1 MAVAVAPSY
10 FLPHKKTS
18 ISDQL
23 NIPVAFEERHQS
35 LVKLQEK
42 IDRIEK
48 IINKTNSFYLSNF
61 KLINHAVENLKEY
74 LLSLEKEKHSLTML
88 GYWTDWINLQLPS
101 SEITELEAVLSKK
114 ILSVTEK
121 QYLDLVKK
129 AMEFQAIENKLGFL
143 NDFFEFTEN
152 DQPSS
157 LSIYFSLRK
166 DDLILKKQQLQE
178 TIESRKLEVKE
189 GLNKREG
196 FRLV

>member
-1 MAVAVAPSY
+1 MAVAITPSY

-23 NIPVAFEERHQS
+23 NIPAVFEERHQS

-48 IINKTNSFYLSNF
+48 VINKTNSFYLSNF
-61 KLINHAVENLKEY
+61 KLINRAVEDLKEY
-74 LLSLEKEKHSLTML
+74 LLALEKEKHSLTMS
-88 GYWTDWINLQLPS
+88 GYWTDWISLQLPS
-101 SEITELEAVLSKK
+101 SEVTELEAVLSKK

-129 AMEFQAIENKLGFL
+129 AMELQAIENKLGFL

-152 DQPSS
+152 DQSSS
-157 LSIYFSLRK
+157 LAIYFSQRK
-166 DDLILKKQQLQE
+166 DDLILQKQQLQE
-178 TIESRKLEVKE
+178 AIESRKLEVKD